1 MWCSNK
7 EDQFKYIQNWI
18 SNVVVG
24 HKMKP
29 CLYLQSPQGI
39 GKSIINDLF
48 LSKYVIG
55 NELSFTYSE
64 VSSFLK
70 FNSPLM
76 GRLLIIF
83 EEVPSADQY
92 EWRLFS
98 ERLKHCLTGAN
109 TIDIERKGKDKLPV
123 PNTVSFMINTNNY
136 EEIKLSPDDRQF
148 FIPDMVNKKE
158 SKDYYKLLYK
168 YVTDPLIG
176 GAFFMN
182 CKEVVKKIQ
191 NLMNLID
198 QLQINLVVILLIAS
212 RLCII
217 LLKKCTY

>member
-1 MWCSNK
+1 VRWFNSLLVPKYTFTCEILKTKIFVQNGVRYINLSGTHLHLHKKFKSFNSYTKDIKERVKYIWDHIKKMWCSNK

-24 HKMKP
+24 HKMKT
-29 CLYLQSPQGI
+29 CLYLQSSQGI

-83 EEVPSADQY
+83 
-92 EWRLFS
+92 
-98 ERLKHCLTGAN
+98 
-109 TIDIERKGKDKLPV
+109 
-123 PNTVSFMINTNNY
+123 
-136 EEIKLSPDDRQF
+136 
-148 FIPDMVNKKE
+148 
-158 SKDYYKLLYK
+158 
-168 YVTDPLIG
+168 
-176 GAFFMN
+176 
-182 CKEVVKKIQ
+182 
-191 NLMNLID
+191 
-198 QLQINLVVILLIAS
+198 
-212 RLCII
+212 
-217 LLKKCTY
+217 